1 MAYEVTVSTY
11 KQSIVISGCGGRE
24 VRIYDAMGRT
34 VYSGTATDPCVV
46 TVAPGIYLVDADGRV
61 FKLFVK

>member
-1 MAYEVTVSTY
+1 MGHEVTVSTY

-34 VYSGTATDPCVV
+34 VYFGTATDPCVV
-46 TVAPGIYLVDADGRV
+46 TVAPGIYLVDADGHV